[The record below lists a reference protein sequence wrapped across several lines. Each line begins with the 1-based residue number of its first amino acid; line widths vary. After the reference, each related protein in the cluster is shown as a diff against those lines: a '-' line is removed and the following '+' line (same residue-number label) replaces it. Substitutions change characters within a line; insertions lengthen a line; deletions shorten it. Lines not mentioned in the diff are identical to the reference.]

1 MKDGIKDGV
10 SRRRRLVEK
19 EMESKALLHML
30 EQTIHQSRRSKKTEE
45 Y

>member
-1 MKDGIKDGV
+1 MKDGIKNFY

-19 EMESKALLHML
+19 EMELKALLHML

-45 Y
+45 E